1 MISTLIYSSTSCL
14 VGDAF
19 QFDREME
26 KIRHVAAQR
35 NEEHGITGFLFY
47 FDNRFV
53 QILEGEF
60 EAVTHIYSRIR
71 HDERHKGA
79 RIIWFSEIEGRDFS
93 KWSMECSMNFIERN
107 HSELSVKL
115 KFINRF
121 ISDTSQQPIMLRD
134 LLVSVALE
142 MQRRQDFPKL
152 QLVPLAANR
161 NTSR

>member
-1 MISTLIYSSTSCL
+1 
-14 VGDAF
+14 
-19 QFDREME
+19 
-26 KIRHVAAQR
+26 
-35 NEEHGITGFLFY
+35 
-47 FDNRFV
+47 
-53 QILEGEF
+53 
-60 EAVTHIYSRIR
+60 
-71 HDERHKGA
+71 
-79 RIIWFSEIEGRDFS
+79 
-93 KWSMECSMNFIERN
+93 MNFIERN

-142 MQRRQDFPKL
+142 MQRRQDFPKP